1 MSLPP
6 EQPHEWSP
14 PSLGEMM
21 INYKGVRQ
29 RKSGSWVS
37 EIRLPNSRERIWL
50 GSYDTPEKAARAFDA
65 AFVCLRGSGCG
76 TDGLNFPRSP
86 PAVRRR
92 TSDRNEVLAA
102 ALAHAN
108 QLSAATE
115 SPLAA
120 DDSAP
125 PPMEGMA
132 PAAPV
137 DELRV
142 SPQST
147 DWLANLPPISS
158 PTRME
163 SHACI
168 PVSPTAAA
176 DDIDMED
183 NDSGYELW
191 SFDSGG
197 SSSRH

>member
-6 EQPHEWSP
+6 EQPHERPP
-14 PSLGEMM
+14 PSGEAM
-21 INYKGVRQ
+21 INYKGVRR

-50 GSYDTPEKAARAFDA
+50 GSHDTPEKAARAFDA
-65 AFVCLRGSGCG
+65 AFVCLRGPGSG
-76 TDGLNFPRSP
+76 TDGLNFPGSP
-86 PAVRRR
+86 PAVGLR
-92 TSDRNEVLAA
+92 TSDRNEVLIA

-108 QLSAATE
+108 RSAAAATE
-115 SPLAA
+115 SPLLAA
-120 DDSAP
+120 DDGA
-125 PPMEGMA
+125 PPMEGA
-132 PAAPV
+132 
-137 DELRV
+137 ELWV
-142 SPQST
+142 SPESTT

-176 DDIDMED
+176 EDIDMED
-183 NDSGYELW
+183 NDSGSCYELW
-191 SFDSGG
+191 SFDSGD

>member
-6 EQPHEWSP
+6 EQPHERSL
-14 PSLGEMM
+14 PSLGET
-21 INYKGVRQ
+21 INYKGVRR

-37 EIRLPNSRERIWL
+37 EIRLPNSRDRIWL

-108 QLSAATE
+108 QSAATE

-120 DDSAP
+120 DGSAP
-125 PPMEGMA
+125 PPMEGVA

-137 DELRV
+137 ELRV

-191 SFDSGG
+191 SFDSGD